1 MFHGQ
6 VEHAA
11 LVAAMETETPG
22 CDGLEVFTRDRFSD
36 PEEVEMMRG
45 ICRECPLLD
54 LCRAFA
60 AAGRPAAGMWAGMT
74 PVEVRRIS
82 DGFRS
87 ESSPSA
93 A

>member
-1 MFHGQ
+1 
-6 VEHAA
+6 
-11 LVAAMETETPG
+11 METETPG